1 MATVTKKSL
10 AITNRDA
17 APRVL
22 NGSYIDGGEVRE
34 CAGFCSVTITDV
46 SPSKYLF
53 GQVPSNA
60 RISSIRASW
69 DGSGGTTTAFHLGVQ
84 STTANGGGSVSEAL
98 FATTVS
104 LASAF
109 TASEIAH
116 EAGVAGLSGYSGCEK
131 RLWEVLGLAADPN
144 TMYDVAAIMSGAAD
158 NAGNLAIKIRY
169 VV

>member
-46 SPSKYLF
+46 SPSKYVF
-53 GQVPSNA
+53 AQIPSNA
-60 RISSIRASW
+60 RVTSIRAFW
-69 DGSGGTTTAFHLGVQ
+69 DGSGGTTTAIHIGVQ
-84 STTANGGGSVSEAL
+84 STTQAGGGSVSESL

-109 TASEIAH
+109 TASELVH
-116 EAGVAGLSGYSGCEK
+116 EAAVAGTSGISGSEK
-131 RLWEVLGLAADPN
+131 RLWEVLGLANDPN
-144 TMYDVAAIMSGAAD
+144 VMYDLVALMSGAAD
-158 NAGNLAIKIRY
+158 NAGNLGIKVRY